1 MYHRFIGSVKKRGL
15 HGTYIEWCVWIL
27 HASCGIHMR
36 HWTWMAPETSVFGS
50 MSGHL
55 WLQYCSCRMQYD
67 NTVEGSVV
75 FIIQQG
81 QLSISS
87 NLYAQNLWVSEHI
100 KLEIAMGGN
109 LIQIYV
115 EELSQEPNWIF
126 FPSLLLSEE
135 PFKVWFKFLRNN

>member
-1 MYHRFIGSVKKRGL
+1 
-15 HGTYIEWCVWIL
+15 
-27 HASCGIHMR
+27 
-36 HWTWMAPETSVFGS
+36 
-50 MSGHL
+50 
-55 WLQYCSCRMQYD
+55 MQYD

-109 LIQIYV
+109 LSQIYV
-115 EELSQEPNWIF
+115 EELSQEPN
-126 FPSLLLSEE
+126 
-135 PFKVWFKFLRNN
+135 